1 MSGPTMTGEER
12 VAYLVELAMEA
23 VDHVGGCAVDD
34 ITRRRYE
41 DRLAE
46 RMRQGCQVWQA
57 EVDMAKEE
65 SR

>member
-1 MSGPTMTGEER
+1 MSGPTLTGEER
-12 VAYLVELAMEA
+12 VAYLVKLAMEA
-23 VDHVGGCAVDD
+23 FDH
-34 ITRRRYE
+34 YE
-41 DRLAE
+41 GSNGTADFRAMLTE